1 MSLPSPVGNVMIT
14 AARAAGRSLA
24 RDFNEIEQL
33 QVYDRVHEDFV
44 AKASLRAEQI
54 IQNQLSQGRPGYGFE
69 MKDQGTIEGT
79 DKTNRFIVDALSGS
93 LNFLHGHPHFAVS
106 IALEREGN
114 LLTGVV
120 YDVARNELIWAERD
134 RGAWIDRRKLSVSGR
149 KELKVACLATVVA
162 RKGAT
167 EPLSKAHWNELACI
181 IPACGAVRQSGS
193 VSLDLAYVAS
203 GRLDGFW
210 GRDLNF
216 CDVAAGLVLCME
228 ASGTVTETVKHTFPN
243 HRGIVAGSVDIMA
256 QLEARIAKARS
267 I

>member
-1 MSLPSPVGNVMIT
+1 MIT

-33 QVYDRVHEDFV
+33 QVYDRVHADFV

-69 MKDQGTIEGT
+69 MKDQGTIVGT
-79 DKTNRFIVDALSGS
+79 DRTNRFIVDALSGS
-93 LNFLHGHPHFAVS
+93 LNFLHGHPHFAIS
-106 IALEREGN
+106 IALEREGK

-149 KELKVACLATVVA
+149 KDLKVACLATVVA
-162 RKGAT
+162 REGVA

-193 VSLDLAYVAS
+193 VSLDLAYVAA
-203 GRLDGFW
+203 GRNDGFW
-210 GRDLNF
+210 GRDIHP
-216 CDVAAGLVLCME
+216 CEQAAGIVLIEEAGGRISVTGNESSLRSELLVSTNEFLLPLIE
-228 ASGTVTETVKHTFPN
+228 SRLVY
-243 HRGIVAGSVDIMA
+243 
-256 QLEARIAKARS
+256 AKTLS
-267 I
+267 K

>member
-1 MSLPSPVGNVMIT
+1 MIT

-106 IALEREGN
+106 IALEREGK

-162 RKGAT
+162 RKGAA

-193 VSLDLAYVAS
+193 VSLDLAYVAA
-203 GRLDGFW
+203 GRNDGFW
-210 GRDLNF
+210 GRDIEH
-216 CDVAAGLVLCME
+216 CEQAAGMVLIEE
-228 ASGTVTETVKHTFPN
+228 AGGRITVTENERSLQSELLVTTNEFLLPLIESRLVY
-243 HRGIVAGSVDIMA
+243 
-256 QLEARIAKARS
+256 AKTLS
-267 I
+267 K